1 MKKYKIINDIDFEKV
16 VYATLKK
23 VYSPTLYP
31 KILTNVNNKQFLTIF
46 EKYAQIDVFL
56 PINAQNFAKK
66 VHFGDYDIGLYFV
79 KYKNLYLKIFD
90 GNGIL
95 AGSFVT
101 NIFDDFLFCSNQEFD
116 KKKFEITN
124 QYKKLKNKK
133 LLVQ

>member
-1 MKKYKIINDIDFEKV
+1 MKKYKIIDDIDFEKV
-16 VYATLKK
+16 AFATLKK

-31 KILTNVNNKQFLTIF
+31 KILTNINKKQFLTLF

-56 PINAQNFAKK
+56 PKNAQNFAKK

-90 GNGIL
+90 GNVIL

-101 NIFDDFLFCSNQEFD
+101 NIFDDFLFCNKEQFIQ
-116 KKKFEITN
+116 KKNDVSK
-124 QYKKLKNKK
+124 QYKKLKHKK